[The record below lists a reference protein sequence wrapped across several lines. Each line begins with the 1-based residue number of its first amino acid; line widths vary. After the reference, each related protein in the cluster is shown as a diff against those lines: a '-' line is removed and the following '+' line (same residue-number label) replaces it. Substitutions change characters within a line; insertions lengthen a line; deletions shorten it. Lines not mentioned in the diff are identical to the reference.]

1 MANAAGGTAM
11 KKLNAIVWGGL
22 VAGMLDIVYAFVVYG
37 PLSYQLSPMQV
48 LQSVAAG
55 WIGRDAA
62 TAGGWNTAMLG
73 LGSHLML
80 ATIFAAVFVLS
91 AALLPTLSRRPIVWG
106 LLYGFGLYLVM
117 TYLVVPLSAA
127 HALQHFAVDANDALA
142 RLTESFSAMRPKDPW
157 QLLGT
162 ILTHTVLVG
171 VPIALINKRYA

>member
-1 MANAAGGTAM
+1 M
-11 KKLNAIVWGGL
+11 KKLTAIVLGGL
-22 VAGMLDIVYAFVVYG
+22 AAGVLDIVYAFVVYG
-37 PLSYQLSPMQV
+37 PLSYLLSPMQV

-73 LGSHLML
+73 LGSHFML
-80 ATIFAAVFVLS
+80 ATVFAAVFVL
-91 AALLPTLSRRPIVWG
+91 AATQLPALSRRPIAWG

-127 HALQHFAVDANDALA
+127 NPLQHFAADANDVLA
-142 RLTESFSAMRPKDPW
+142 RLTESFSTVRPKDPW

>member
-1 MANAAGGTAM
+1 MRKLTAII
-11 KKLNAIVWGGL
+11 LGGL
-22 VAGMLDIVYAFVVYG
+22 VAGVLDIIYAFVVYG

-73 LGSHLML
+73 LGTHFML
-80 ATIFAAVFVLS
+80 AAIFAAVFVI
-91 AALLPTLSRRPIVWG
+91 AATQLPTLARRPVFWG

-117 TYLVVPLSAA
+117 TYIVVPLSAA
-127 HALQHFAVDANDALA
+127 NQLQHFAADANDVMA
-142 RLTESFSAMRPKDPW
+142 RLTQSFGSVRPKDPW

-171 VPIALINKRYA
+171 VPIALINRRYA